1 MNKIQTDDPR
11 FVRDIN
17 SKALLST
24 DKAALNNH
32 RVKRMRELQT
42 QQQMQVMNAQ
52 INNLQESVSKI
63 ENLLKKVIE
72 KDNNVS

>member
-17 SKALLST
+17 SKALLAT

-52 INNLQESVSKI
+52 INNLQESVSII
-63 ENLLKKVIE
+63 ENLLQKVIV

>member
-17 SKALLST
+17 SKALLAT

-63 ENLLKKVIE
+63 ENLLQKVIE

>member
-17 SKALLST
+17 SKALLAT

-52 INNLQESVSKI
+52 INNLQESVIKI
-63 ENLLKKVIE
+63 ENIRQKDIE

>member
-17 SKALLST
+17 SKALLAT